1 MGPVSSSTFAYGRCD
16 LTNANGPKLTSHP
29 PLWMSVVGGKRT
41 SSCHRPMSPFD
52 PKQMRWMAPAHG
64 I

>member
-1 MGPVSSSTFAYGRCD
+1 MNLAHDPSARAKRISGPKKFLSSTEKDFFN
-16 LTNANGPKLTSHP
+16 TI
-29 PLWMSVVGGKRT
+29 
-41 SSCHRPMSPFD
+41 D